1 MLETTAFRF
10 STFQHFNDF
19 NDSQEGNAVQ
29 DSPSSMTLRTSSDS
43 LNVGTI
49 NITIFLLVHLIG
61 ELHKVYIMTML
72 ILVKSTNLTTI
83 NKKMCNT
90 SLTNQQRTLP
100 NNIKDP
106 HSGTFLYAMRI
117 NFLSHHL
124 YIIIKPLYL
133 TFQPSYL
140 MKTMSVSFPDL
151 SLLLHSR
158 QRYLTLFQPLCVQY
172 P

>member
-1 MLETTAFRF
+1 MWIVGIVGMLETTAFRF

-106 HSGTFLYAMRI
+106 HSGTFLCAMRI
-117 NFLSHHL
+117 NFSISSSQYPHKAPLSH
-124 YIIIKPLYL
+124 
-133 TFQPSYL
+133 
-140 MKTMSVSFPDL
+140 L
-151 SLLLHSR
+151 SAVLSHEDDVGIFRRSLSA
-158 QRYLTLFQPLCVQY
+158 P